1 MTYTMAD
8 LHGRYDLFRQV
19 LEQIDFS
26 EDDDLYIL
34 GDIVDRGPEPVRLL
48 QDLMGRA
55 NVFPVMGNH
64 DFMALDTVRRLNVEI
79 TAENCDSYLDRNL
92 MEQSLQWQLD
102 GGRVTME
109 QMRSLPPEQRGD
121 LLDYIADFPL
131 YETAETEQGIF
142 VLVHAGLGNY
152 SPDKK
157 LSEYSLEET
166 AFIRS
171 DPGMQ
176 LAEDG
181 VYLITG
187 HTPTLSLTGKAEI
200 LRQGSHFCIDCGAPF
215 PRGRLACLC
224 LVTLEAFYA

>member
-121 LLDYIADFPL
+121 LLD
-131 YETAETEQGIF
+131 
-142 VLVHAGLGNY
+142 
-152 SPDKK
+152 
-157 LSEYSLEET
+157 
-166 AFIRS
+166 
-171 DPGMQ
+171 
-176 LAEDG
+176 
-181 VYLITG
+181 
-187 HTPTLSLTGKAEI
+187 
-200 LRQGSHFCIDCGAPF
+200 
-215 PRGRLACLC
+215 
-224 LVTLEAFYA
+224 